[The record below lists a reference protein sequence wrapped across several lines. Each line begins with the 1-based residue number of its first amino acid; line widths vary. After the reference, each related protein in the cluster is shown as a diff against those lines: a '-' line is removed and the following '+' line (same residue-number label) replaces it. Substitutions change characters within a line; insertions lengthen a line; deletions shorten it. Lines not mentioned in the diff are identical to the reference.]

1 MRFLS
6 TPDTI
11 AILSVQGRISDA
23 TAHAIFMALREVQW
37 HKQGIRGLLLRI
49 CSEGGSLA
57 AAQAIAEAL
66 DTLSTEFG
74 IVVVSI
80 VEDIALSAAFF
91 LTLAAQYVVA
101 TPAATLGA
109 VGAVVG
115 SYDIQ
120 ALEERLGI
128 RYRATKSAPLKAYLS
143 LHPTTSQAGEASL
156 QGLVDDVHAQFV
168 DWIRERR
175 KLDAL
180 PADAADGR
188 MFSGRQALAHGLV
201 DATGGTV
208 AAVTWLAT
216 HLGVQAP
223 RLLHIDAAPK
233 GGGLLRTVVERLPFG
248 GLLARLLGLGR

>member
-1 MRFLS
+1 MRFLKA
-6 TPDTI
+6 PDTI

-23 TAHAIFMALREVQW
+23 TAHAVFMALREVQW
-37 HKQGIRGLLLRI
+37 QKQGIRGLLLRI

-66 DTLSTEFG
+66 ETLSMEFG
-74 IVVVSI
+74 LVVVSV
-80 VEDIALSAAFF
+80 VEDVALSAAFF
-91 LTLAAQYVVA
+91 LMLGAHHVVA

-109 VGAVVG
+109 VGAIVG
-115 SYDIQ
+115 CYDTH

-128 RYRATKSAPLKAYLS
+128 RYRATRSAPLKAYLS
-143 LHPTTSQAGEASL
+143 LHPPASPAGDAAL
-156 QGLVDDVHAQFV
+156 QGLVDDVHAQFA
-168 DWIRERR
+168 DWIRARR

-180 PADAADGR
+180 PADATDGR
-188 MFSGRQALAHGLV
+188 MLSGRQALAHGLI

-208 AAVTWLAT
+208 AAVAWLAGR
-216 HLGVQAP
+216 LGMGAP